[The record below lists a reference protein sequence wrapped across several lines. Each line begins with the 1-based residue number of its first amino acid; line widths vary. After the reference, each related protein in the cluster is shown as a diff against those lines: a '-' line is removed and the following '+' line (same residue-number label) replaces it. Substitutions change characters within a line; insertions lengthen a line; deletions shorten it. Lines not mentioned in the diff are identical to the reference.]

1 MAGALVRILGIV
13 QGFGYG
19 RGRATTAVELLT
31 PLAAAGH
38 DVDVF
43 MTSGSPAAREV
54 GGVLVQ
60 RFRDYDPAVPYDV
73 VVYNSGLGPRPRDVV
88 RRCGAAR
95 LMCQHSY
102 DASDAGLR
110 LADKVWFPSRAAM
123 RADTGR
129 RYQRFVSPPPIN
141 PDLYRT
147 TTGDQ
152 IALSLSSPHKG
163 GILAAHLARSLPRH
177 EFLVVKD
184 PRGHGVSLFKGL
196 KNVELVDF
204 MQPREFFSRARVQLF
219 PSRSE
224 TYGRV
229 AVEGAVSGIP
239 LVASKHPGI
248 REAMAG
254 HGIFLDRANTRQW
267 VATVDRLMTDRAYW
281 RRASHDVE
289 RRAEKIRYRADQSVF
304 RKQVEAMGR

>member
-1 MAGALVRILGIV
+1 MRILGIV

-43 MTSGSPAAREV
+43 VTSGSPAAREV

-88 RRCGAAR
+88 RRSGAAR

-141 PDLYRT
+141 PALYRT
-147 TTGDQ
+147 TPGHQ
-152 IALSLSSPHKG
+152 VALSLSSPHKG

-229 AVEGAVSGIP
+229 AVEGATSGIP

-248 REAMAG
+248 REAMGG
-254 HGIFLDRANTRQW
+254 HGIFLDRAHTRQW
-267 VATVDRLMTDRAYW
+267 VATVDRLMTDRGYW
-281 RRASHDVE
+281 LRASHDVE
-289 RRAEKIRYRADQSVF
+289 RRAEKIRYRADQATF
-304 RKQVEAMGR
+304 LRAVEAMPR